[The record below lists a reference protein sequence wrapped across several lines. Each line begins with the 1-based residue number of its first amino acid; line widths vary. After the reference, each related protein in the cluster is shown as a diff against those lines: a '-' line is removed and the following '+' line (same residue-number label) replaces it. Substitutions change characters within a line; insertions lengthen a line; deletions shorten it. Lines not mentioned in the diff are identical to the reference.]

1 MAAQRNVLELQNV
14 KRAFGSKVVLSGVN
28 LAVGFGELVALYGP
42 SGSGKSTLLNLVG
55 AIDRP
60 SEGTIHLAGR
70 EVSRMWEMNRTKL
83 RRTQIG
89 FIFQNYPLIA
99 AYSAAENIDM
109 SLRLKG
115 IGLWER
121 RRRIKTSLEAVGL
134 SDHARRL
141 PDQLSGGQQQRV
153 AIARVLALHPTII
166 LADEPTSGLDTR
178 TGRRVMKIFQGLAEA
193 EGTAFLVV
201 SHDIDLT
208 ERFVNRAYDLREG
221 QLALRPPIGTVVE
234 NHDALEAR
242 RRDVDAH
249 DSARDKDDSDDWDA
263 DEPDFL
269 ADVPREDAP
278 IRLYEPEFLADLD
291 RVPDAL
297 PVPIEIAIQTQE
309 SGPDGDVMQEAV
321 APELDSLAVPIEG
334 VIEAPIENVE
344 HDIDISAHGVQEIQD
359 TVMPESAILAAPVE
373 DVVQDADITGNVP
386 DDEADNARS

>member
-1 MAAQRNVLELQNV
+1 MAVQTILELQNV
-14 KRAFGSKVVLSGVN
+14 KRAFGSKVVLRGVDLS
-28 LAVGFGELVALYGP
+28 LARGELIALYGP

-60 SEGTIHLAGR
+60 SEGTIRLVGR
-70 EVSRMWEMNRTKL
+70 DVSRMWEMNRTKL

-121 RRRIKTSLEAVGL
+121 RRRIKAALEAVGL
-134 SDHARRL
+134 SEHARRL

-178 TGRRVMKIFQGLAEA
+178 TARRVMKIFQGLAEA

-208 ERFVNRAYDLREG
+208 ERFVNRAYDLRDG
-221 QLALRPPIGTVVE
+221 QLALRPPVGTILE
-234 NHDALEAR
+234 DPLEAR
-242 RRDVDAH
+242 RKEALSYAH
-249 DSARDKDDSDDWDA
+249 DHPRDDWGD
-263 DEPDFL
+263 D
-269 ADVPREDAP
+269 
-278 IRLYEPEFLADLD
+278 PEFLASLELEETPLRLGDPEFLRGSD
-291 RVPDAL
+291 GL
-297 PVPIEIAIQTQE
+297 PIEIKTEPSAHEAEEITNRAAESADTPAPQDIAEPVSESMAQNVSEITEPQTPEPLTAEE
-309 SGPDGDVMQEAV
+309 SKEDNGIEEG
-321 APELDSLAVPIEG
+321 AVP
-334 VIEAPIENVE
+334 A
-344 HDIDISAHGVQEIQD
+344 QD
-359 TVMPESAILAAPVE
+359 DLSEPVE
-373 DVVQDADITGNVP
+373 DVVKDADTTDAPITGE
-386 DDEADNARS
+386 DDQAK

>member
-1 MAAQRNVLELQNV
+1 MAAQRNILELQNV

-60 SEGTIHLAGR
+60 SEGTIYLAGR
-70 EVSRMWEMNRTKL
+70 EVSRMWEMSRTKL

-121 RRRIKTSLEAVGL
+121 RRRIKASLEAVGL

-221 QLALRPPIGTVVE
+221 QLALRPPVGTVVE

-242 RRDVDAH
+242 RRDVDVH
-249 DSARDKDDSDDWDA
+249 HSAQDKDASDDWDA

-278 IRLYEPEFLADLD
+278 IRLYEPEFLADLE
-291 RVPDAL
+291 RVPDE
-297 PVPIEIAIQTQE
+297 PPMPIEIAIETHE
-309 SGPDGDVMQEAV
+309 SGPDGEVMQESV
-321 APELDSLAVPIEG
+321 VSEPNILIAPVEDV
-334 VIEAPIENVE
+334 VEAPIENVE
-344 HDIDISAHGVQEIQD
+344 QDISGHNGQETQEVV
-359 TVMPESAILAAPVE
+359 TPESGFLAAPVE
-373 DVVQDADITGNVP
+373 DVGQDADITGDVP